1 MGIKQLRKE
10 EKGSGLVLTLMVLL
24 VLSVLGIAI
33 GTLTIGS
40 YRLSDATR
48 DDTSAYYVAEAGAVA
63 AYDQIQRE
71 VLDAYNKN
79 ATESAFY
86 NQVSTILTS
95 KNGQSSAK
103 FDQQLGNK
111 PSATILTKK
120 VDAQNYT
127 IYSTGEIAGKERTV
141 TKPLTVKWVEKNTGG
156 GLPAVPANAAL
167 LTQRNINILGSGKIE
182 GDIHTNS
189 KALESIKIPGGDK
202 LKDSTLY
209 YPSGVDGENL
219 IKRAWDGEGL
229 QKKIAREKDI
239 DFGMYQELLDQMRTT
254 KYNPNDFKKLP
265 DKTIEKNQNEKYN
278 VQDNGNLFLNNYLLD
293 TYKLDIQDN
302 ISFDKMEVG
311 QDKTLNIDPMGGNHT
326 ILINHLLIMG
336 GSLNIVGEGT
346 ITLVVNDK
354 VSFNNPAKIN
364 MSGTTNQLT
373 LIYTGSLRDF
383 NDINKMNGNV
393 VAIGNYSPI
402 IIKNSTINGLF
413 LTDSKEVSLVGNNKD
428 RSSNMMLIAPSKD
441 AAVSMLGS
449 SSINGTVI
457 ANTFNL
463 SGDANLTYAPVD
475 TTGFPFGSSGTT
487 TDPKPEDIIDSGTI
501 VED

>member
-86 NQVSTILTS
+86 NEVSTLLTK
-95 KNGQSSAK
+95 KNGQSNVD

-111 PSATILTKK
+111 PSATIRTKK

-141 TKPLTVKWVEKNTGG
+141 TKPLTVKWVGKNTGG
-156 GLPAVPANAAL
+156 GLPKLPDGSPAL
-167 LTQRNINILGSGKIE
+167 LTQGEINITGGTLDGN
-182 GDIHTNS
+182 IHTNS
-189 KALESIKIPGGDK
+189 KGVGSIKIPGGDK

-219 IKRAWDGEGL
+219 IKRAWAGNGL
-229 QKKIAREKDI
+229 QKQVARGKDI
-239 DFGMYQELLDQMRTT
+239 DFGMYQELLNQMRAI

-293 TYKLDIQDN
+293 TYKLEVQDN

-311 QDKTLNIDPMGGNHT
+311 QDKTLNIDPMGGNRT

-336 GSLNIVGEGT
+336 GTLNIVGEGT

-364 MSGTTNQLT
+364 MSGTTNRLT
-373 LIYTGSLRDF
+373 LIYTGSLRYF

-393 VAIGNYSPI
+393 ITIGNNNPI
-402 IIKNSTINGLF
+402 TIKNSTINGLF

-428 RSSNMMLIAPSKD
+428 RPSNMMLIAPSKD
-441 AAVSMLGS
+441 AVVSMQGS

-457 ANTFNL
+457 ANTYNL
-463 SGDANLTYAPVD
+463 SGGANLTYAPVD
-475 TTGFPFGSSGTT
+475 TTGFPFGSSGTV
-487 TDPKPEDIIDSGTI
+487 TDPKPEDIINSGTI